1 MSISN
6 QSFKEYSFAHH
17 GEVYKILDTVFR
29 ANGID
34 YYLIG
39 ANARDVAFYKVGEK
53 PKRATADIDFA
64 VMVPNH
70 EQFDA
75 VKEELKK
82 HGFEKS
88 QGNMPYSLFH
98 AESKTTIDLLPFG
111 GIEEERMVRFA
122 EGNLELS
129 AVGLTQVS
137 KEIES
142 FDHPYGIALPV
153 TPAHGL
159 VILKLIAWSE
169 KPGDR
174 EKDLGD
180 TANILRIAWA
190 LYEPEIFR
198 ENAEHSDL
206 FEMEN
211 FDTRLVGARI
221 MGRKMKRIL
230 VLDAAL
236 EVKIN
241 NLLNQEIQNPSS
253 PLSIALVKA
262 LDCSM
267 NHAKDIIRSLKLGVT
282 EN

>member
-17 GEVYKILDTVFR
+17 GKVFKILDTVFR
-29 ANGID
+29 TRGVN

-39 ANARDVAFYKVGEK
+39 ANARDVVLYKVGEK

-64 VMVPNH
+64 IMVPNH

-82 HGFEKS
+82 HGFERS
-88 QGNMPYSLFH
+88 PGNMPYSLFH
-98 AESKTTIDLLPFG
+98 DESKTTIDLLPFG
-111 GIEEERMVRFA
+111 GIEEERIVRFA

-129 AVGLTQVS
+129 AVGMTQVS
-137 KEIES
+137 KEVES

-153 TPAHGL
+153 SPAHGL

-174 EKDLGD
+174 VKDLGD

-190 LYEPEIFR
+190 LYEPEMFR
-198 ENAEHSDL
+198 EDAQHSDL

-211 FDTRLVGARI
+211 FDTQLVGARI

-230 VLDAAL
+230 VLDAEL

-241 NLLNQEIQNPSS
+241 DLLNQEIQDSSS
-253 PLSIALVKA
+253 PLAIALVKA
-262 LDCSM
+262 LGCKM
-267 NHAKDIIRSLKLGVT
+267 NYAKEIIKSLKLGVT
-282 EN
+282 EK

>member
-17 GEVYKILDTVFR
+17 GKVFKILDTVFR
-29 ANGID
+29 KRGVN

-39 ANARDVAFYKVGEK
+39 ANARDVAFYRVGEK

-64 VMVPNH
+64 VMVPDH

-82 HGFEKS
+82 NGFEKS

-111 GIEEERMVRFA
+111 GIEEERMVRFV
-122 EGNLELS
+122 EGNLEIS
-129 AVGLTQVS
+129 AVGMTQVS
-137 KEIES
+137 KEVET

-153 TPAHGL
+153 SPAHGL

-174 EKDLGD
+174 VKDLGD

-190 LYEPEIFR
+190 LYEPEMFR

-206 FEMEN
+206 FEMKN

-236 EVKIN
+236 ELKIN
-241 NLLNQEIQNPSS
+241 DLLNQELQDSSS
-253 PLSIALVKA
+253 PLAIALIKA
-262 LDCSM
+262 LDCNM
-267 NHAKDIIRSLKLGVT
+267 NYAKDIIRTLKLGVT